1 MEMELE
7 ASPPGSSTMQCM
19 EIRGGNR
26 AAEHALQTPGLDL
39 WIFSEPYHG
48 EKAGGDVHY
57 VSLCGGGIITRLI
70 IADVSGH
77 GESVDGFSVAL
88 RSLMRRNINSKS
100 QARLVEALNVQFSEL
115 AQLRRFATAVVA
127 TYLATT
133 DRLTISNAAHPRPL
147 WYRASERSW
156 SLLTHASGQVARP
169 APGSNLPLGVD
180 EATAYEQFEVDL
192 GAGDLVVIYTDA
204 LMEAMGPDRTM
215 LGESGLLELAGEL
228 GPALPETFGRRLLA
242 AVGSFRGAE
251 PADDDVTLLVLHH
264 NGGPPRHLSVGE
276 KLDVYA
282 KVFGLRAV

>member
-1 MEMELE
+1 MDIEAGPLE
-7 ASPPGSSTMQCM
+7 ATTMQCM

-26 AAEHALQTPGLDL
+26 AVEHSLQTPGLDL

-88 RSLMRRNINSKS
+88 RSLMRQNINRKS
-100 QARLVEALNVQFSEL
+100 QAKLVEALNVQFNEL
-115 AQLRRFATAVVA
+115 AQLRRFATAIVA

-133 DRLTISNAAHPRPL
+133 DRLTICNAAHPRPL
-147 WYRASERSW
+147 LYRAADRTW
-156 SLLTHASGQVARP
+156 SLLTDEAAHVSRKAT
-169 APGSNLPLGVD
+169 NLPLGVD
-180 EATAYEQFEVDL
+180 EATTYEQFEVDL

-204 LMEAMGPDRTM
+204 LMEAMTPEREM
-215 LGESGLLELAGEL
+215 LGEAGLLELARGIGPAIPREL
-228 GPALPETFGRRLLA
+228 GPRLLA
-242 AVGSFRGAE
+242 SVDRFRSSG

-264 NGGPPRHLSVGE
+264 NGGPPKRMSVGE

-282 KVFGLRAV
+282 KVFGLKSV

>member
-1 MEMELE
+1 MGIEAGPLE
-7 ASPPGSSTMQCM
+7 SPTMQCM

-26 AAEHALQTPGLDL
+26 AVERSLQTPGLDL

-88 RSLMRRNINSKS
+88 RSLMRQNINRKS
-100 QARLVEALNVQFSEL
+100 QASLVEALNVQFNQL
-115 AQLRRFATAVVA
+115 AQLRRFATAIVA

-147 WYRASERSW
+147 WYRATDRAW
-156 SLLTHASGQVARP
+156 SLLTHEAARVARP
-169 APGSNLPLGVD
+169 GPGSNLPLGVD
-180 EATAYEQFEVDL
+180 EATTYEPFEVDL
-192 GAGDLVVIYTDA
+192 GAGDIVVIYTDA
-204 LMEAMGPDRTM
+204 LMEAMSPEGAM
-215 LGESGLLELAGEL
+215 LGEAGLLELARGL
-228 GPALPETFGRRLLA
+228 GPGLPDAFGPRLLA
-242 AVGSFRGAE
+242 AVEAFRRSA

-264 NGGPPRHLSVGE
+264 NGGPPKRMSVGE
-276 KLDVYA
+276 KLDVYF
-282 KVFGLRAV
+282 KVFGLKPV